1 MSNELAEKLARRCQI
16 NADKSGEKGLAGL
29 NKNYRSIYAGKETL
43 QSNILNSSFKN
54 LKNFR

>member
-29 NKNYRSIYAGKETL
+29 NKNYRSIYAGKIKIDSLIRET
-43 QSNILNSSFKN
+43 
-54 LKNFR
+54 

>member
-29 NKNYRSIYAGKETL
+29 NKNYRSIYAGMSKALCSCSLVLL
-43 QSNILNSSFKN
+43 QS
-54 LKNFR
+54 LKNSR